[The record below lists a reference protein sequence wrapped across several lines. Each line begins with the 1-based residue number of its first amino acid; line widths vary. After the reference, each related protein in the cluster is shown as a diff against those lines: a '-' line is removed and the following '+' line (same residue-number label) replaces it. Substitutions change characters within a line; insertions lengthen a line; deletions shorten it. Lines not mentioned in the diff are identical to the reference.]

1 MDQGGKMHF
10 TTPFGSLIRVA
21 VLAILTAGGTGV
33 ARAEIRIAVA
43 GPLSVSAMTA
53 QYATFGE
60 ELRRGAEL
68 AVRDVNESG
77 DVNGQKLTL
86 VIADDAGCDPKM
98 AVEVANELA
107 RQGVVFVD
115 GHYCSGASI
124 PASQVYHEKGVLM
137 ISPSSTN
144 PRLTEQ
150 GLANVFRVCGR
161 DDVQGAFA
169 ADYVVDHKLAERIA
183 VVHDQSAYGKGITD
197 EFKRRLN
204 ERGVRETMYEAIAQG
219 DKEFGDLITKM
230 RDGGIELIYFG
241 GYFTES
247 GLFARQ
253 ARGYGL
259 TAAMMVTSGSF
270 NQEYWDLAGSAA
282 EGTLMTFGPEPR
294 KLASAAEVVKRFEA
308 EGFSPEGYTL
318 YAYAAIQIFAE
329 AARRAGSTRLDALG
343 KVLHEGTYET
353 VLGPITF
360 DDKGDVN
367 DFKYSMYRWHD
378 RRYEEICCRPP
389 GK

>member
-1 MDQGGKMHF
+1 
-10 TTPFGSLIRVA
+10 VA
-21 VLAILTAGGTGV
+21 VLAVVTAGGTGV
-33 ARAEIRIAVA
+33 ARAETRIAVA

-60 ELRRGAEL
+60 QLRRGAEL

-77 DVNGQKLTL
+77 DANGQKLTL

-124 PASQVYHEKGVLM
+124 PASRVYREKGVLM

-150 GLANVFRVCGR
+150 GFSNVFRVCGR

-169 ADYVVDHKLAERIA
+169 ADYVVDHKLADRIA

-247 GLFARQ
+247 GLFVRQ

-259 TAAMMVTSGSF
+259 TATMMVTSGSF

-318 YAYAAIQIFAE
+318 YAYAAIQVFAE
-329 AARRAGSTRLDALG
+329 AARRAGSARLDALG
-343 KVLHEGTYET
+343 KALHEGTYET

-360 DDKGDVN
+360 DDKGDVKG
-367 DFKYSMYRWHD
+367 FKYSMYRWHD
-378 RRYEEICCRPP
+378 RSYEEICCRPP